1 VSQRPT
7 KVAKHEQP
15 MSNEERWAS
24 QYERVKVKVP
34 RGQAGVDTLNNYR
47 QIANLGLGA
56 FYPATS
62 TSLRGDAGD
71 GWGGGGAGAGGSRH
85 KGLERE
91 LQRPQFA
98 QAQKYAQM
106 HPNAGYL
113 QV

>member
-1 VSQRPT
+1 MT
-7 KVAKHEQP
+7 
-15 MSNEERWAS
+15 NEEKWAS

-47 QIANLGLGA
+47 QIANMGLGS
-56 FYPATS
+56 FYPATGA
-62 TSLRGDAGD
+62 TSLRGGDTGGD
-71 GWGGGGAGAGGSRH
+71 GWGGGGGVSRH